1 MRKFIV
7 SNSPSNSKKPDL
19 DAHILT
25 VTTYLKQILADY
37 ESDSSAEALIN
48 IVSDLEMYLPKTLFT
63 YNDRKH
69 IAQLFQDVWDYH
81 RFKGKKITIDEI
93 IGKIIREKIA
103 RVPKYA
109 INFSDIFLSE
119 FLQDVLES
127 YELEDVSQPEMLK
140 TVVDNFNKVQ
150 DFYPMR
156 INVEN
161 VAKFV
166 KTSISQL
173 NGDVLNDLI
182 VTLISSMV
190 EKYKI
195 NANIAALIDESC
207 PIR

>member
-1 MRKFIV
+1 
-7 SNSPSNSKKPDL
+7 
-19 DAHILT
+19 
-25 VTTYLKQILADY
+25 
-37 ESDSSAEALIN
+37 
-48 IVSDLEMYLPKTLFT
+48 MYLPKTLFT

-69 IAQLFQDVWDYH
+69 IAQLFHDVWDYH

-127 YELEDVSQPEMLK
+127 YELEDVFQPEMLK

-166 KTSISQL
+166 KTSIPQP
-173 NGDVLNDLI
+173 NGVVLNDLI
-182 VTLISSMV
+182 VTLITLMV

-195 NANIAALIDESC
+195 NDNIAALIDESC